1 MGGSRH
7 LSQPTARRKKTSIA
21 DLLRCRAGSPGIE
34 FALVAPVMFILLS
47 GAYDITQLLIA
58 QRRVIV
64 TAQEIVEIAT
74 ELSIQPN
81 QTMSL
86 TTTQAY
92 QAETAIY
99 ALIPGLKSGTDTS
112 RFFVTLSAAV
122 FTATPAGCVA
132 GVNCTYVANT
142 AWSTPLPQST
152 TPVTRPC
159 GVIAQVAPTQQTTIN
174 NLPTAG
180 MTGLQSIVIA
190 DVSYIY
196 QPLFTGF
203 VVGPVTLQRTAFL
216 PPRTGTAAQ
225 YIEYDVANAATDPA
239 ICPGYL

>member
-1 MGGSRH
+1 MRTPRPLLG
-7 LSQPTARRKKTSIA
+7 PAARRRKMTA
-21 DLLRCRAGSPGIE
+21 VDLLRCRAGSPGIE
-34 FALVAPVMFILLS
+34 FAIVAPVMFILLT
-47 GAYDITQLLIA
+47 GAYDVTQLLIA

-81 QTMSL
+81 QNMTL
-86 TTTQAY
+86 TPTQAY
-92 QAETAIY
+92 QAQTAIF
-99 ALIPGLKSGTDTS
+99 ALIPGLKNGTDS
-112 RFFVTLSAAV
+112 SHFFVTLSAAV

-132 GVNCTYVANT
+132 GVNCTYIANT
-142 AWSTPLPQST
+142 AWSTPLTQST

-159 GVIAQVAPTQQTTIN
+159 GVIAQVAPTQQATIN
-174 NLPTAG
+174 NLPTVG

-190 DVSYIY
+190 DVSYVY

-203 VVGPVTLQRTAFL
+203 VVGPVTVQRTAFL

-225 YIEYDVANAATDPA
+225 YVEYDVANAATDPA